1 MALVVG
7 EQVTSEVLIASGAIG
22 VIDNFEESVLISNSS
37 HDSSIPFYIY
47 NVTCWLGLCKDYCVK
62 KMSRVDFFYLLLSPL
77 PQLFAWLLGEDVIDL
92 KT

>member
-7 EQVTSEVLIASGAIG
+7 EQVASELLIASGAIG

-47 NVTCWLGLCKDYCVK
+47 NVT
-62 KMSRVDFFYLLLSPL
+62 R
-77 PQLFAWLLGEDVIDL
+77 
-92 KT
+92 